1 MATIKLQ
8 DLWKHY
14 GDVQAVRGINL
25 DIGHNEFVALVGPSG
40 CGKTTTLRM
49 IAGLEDITGGLIEI
63 GGRIVNEVPPKDR
76 ALQTAQDAY
85 LRDYEPARL
94 SQAAAWLRWPVL
106 TRPLFSPTASLPPR
120 ARRLSQRNEGER
132 TTLYQGL

>member
-76 ALQTAQDAY
+76 DIAMVFQNYALYPHMNVYQNMSFG
-85 LRDYEPARL
+85 LI
-94 SQAAAWLRWPVL
+94 PV
-106 TRPLFSPTASLPPR
+106 SA
-120 ARRLSQRNEGER
+120 
-132 TTLYQGL
+132 